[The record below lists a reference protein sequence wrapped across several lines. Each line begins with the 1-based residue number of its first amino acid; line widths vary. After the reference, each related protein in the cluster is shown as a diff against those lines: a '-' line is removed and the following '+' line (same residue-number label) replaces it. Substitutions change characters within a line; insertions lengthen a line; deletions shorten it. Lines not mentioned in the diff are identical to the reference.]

1 MPPCGDPRRARVGFD
16 CDAGRPV
23 GWSRDANCGILAAW
37 LAVAGTEFC
46 AGMGSTAAGIR
57 TAVSPARMIVR
68 NKEMRHRVWLSIGLP
83 SLAVGVAE
91 IFLLVPKAEA

>member
-23 GWSRDANCGILAAW
+23 GWSRDANCCILAAW

-46 AGMGSTAAGIR
+46 ADMGSTADGIS
-57 TAVSPARMIVR
+57 TAVTPDRTIVR
-68 NKEMRHRVWLSIGLP
+68 KREMRRCAWLCIGLR
-83 SLAVGVAE
+83 SLAVGIAE
-91 IFLLVPKAEA
+91 TFLLVPKAEA